1 MKYINLLEKLSKKI
15 SFSKNERVI
24 KSNRIHIDQTS
35 LNIGKNV
42 FEAYEDYAE
51 TNNFI
56 EKLYDLMNGNRL
68 NNTENR
74 KVTHFKYRHTGSD
87 IYEGSL
93 DKMEALASGIK
104 DRYKKILIFGI
115 GGSYLG
121 PKLMEDIFS
130 SKELE
135 INFITGSDP
144 SEYQKY
150 IEQDLSECAFIIISK
165 SFLTVEIFTS
175 FNAITKGELLHQ
187 TYAVTSEVKKAT
199 DFGISSNNI
208 AEIDIG
214 TGGRFSIWSAVNLGL
229 FIRLGRNGFKDFLKG
244 GKAIDDLSCL
254 DVENNPALSLAIQ
267 DLIMNNLLQMD
278 STLILNY
285 DYKLRN
291 FSSYIQQLEMESLGK
306 SVDRDTGLSL
316 SYETGSI
323 VWGGYGPRTQHSFF
337 QHLFQG
343 TKEANTYFII
353 SKTDNLNFKQFKGQT
368 LSLMSG
374 NDNELDPH
382 KKVIKRRFSSLIL
395 ADLSPESIGEL
406 IAIWEN
412 KTIFMSMFLNINP
425 FDQWGVELGKI
436 NTLKEIE

>member
-24 KSNRIHIDQTS
+24 KSNRIHIDQTN
-35 LNIGKNV
+35 LNTGKNI

-51 TNNFI
+51 KNKFI
-56 EKLYDLMNGNRL
+56 EKLNDLMNGHRL

-87 IYEGSL
+87 IYEESL
-93 DKMEALASGIK
+93 DKMEALATSIK
-104 DRYKKILIFGI
+104 DKYKKILIFGI

-135 INFITGSDP
+135 IDFITGSDP

-175 FNAITKGELLHQ
+175 FNAITKGELFHQ

-254 DVENNPALSLAIQ
+254 NVENNPALSLAIQ

>member
-135 INFITGSDP
+135 IDFITGSDP

-150 IEQDLSECAFIIISK
+150 IEQDLSDCAFIIISK
-165 SFLTVEIFTS
+165 SFLTVETFTS

>member
-150 IEQDLSECAFIIISK
+150 IEQDLSDCAFIIISK
-165 SFLTVEIFTS
+165 SFLTVETFTS

>member
-1 MKYINLLEKLSKKI
+1 MKYTEFLNQFSSGSITQTSSRNFSTNKL
-15 SFSKNERVI
+15 
-24 KSNRIHIDQTS
+24 HIDQSS
-35 LNIGKNV
+35 LNVDEKVFGLFEKYAKN
-42 FEAYEDYAE
+42 
-51 TNNFI
+51 NNFI
-56 EKLYDLMNGNRL
+56 EKFNELMDGQRL

-74 KVTHFKYRHTGSD
+74 EVTHFKYRNTESN
-87 IYEGSL
+87 IFEASL
-93 DKMEALASGIK
+93 DKMEALASEIK
-104 DRYKKILIFGI
+104 HNYKKILIFGI

-135 INFITGSDP
+135 IDFITGSDP
-144 SEYQKY
+144 SEYQQY
-150 IEQDLSECAFIIISK
+150 LEQDLSDCAFIITSK
-165 SFLTVEIFTS
+165 SFSTIETLTS
-175 FNAITKGELLHQ
+175 YDAITKGKLLNQ
-187 TYAVTSEVKKAT
+187 TYAVTSLVDKAET
-199 DFGISSNNI
+199 FGISSNNI

-229 FIRLGRNGFKDFLKG
+229 FIRLGRNRFKDFLKG
-244 GKAIDDLSCL
+244 GKTIDDLSSS
-254 DVENNPALSLAIQ
+254 DIANNPALSLAIQ

-306 SVDRDTGLSL
+306 SVDRDTGESL

-323 VWGGYGPRTQHSFF
+323 VWGGYGPRSQHSFF

-343 TKEANTYFII
+343 TKEANAYFIV

-368 LSLMSG
+368 ESLMSG
-374 NDNELDPH
+374 NDNELDVH
-382 KKVIKRRFSSLIL
+382 KKVTKRRFSSLVL
-395 ADLSPESIGEL
+395 EDLSPESIGEL

-412 KTIFMSMFLNINP
+412 KTIFMSMFWNINP

-436 NTLKEIE
+436 NTKKEIE